1 MENKEQIYNNFLK
14 NALFKYYSEQTFISH
29 YNRIPKQRDETFSYC
44 INYLNDRND
53 IKIVELGTSRSF
65 VDGNFHGCTIND
77 LKYWES
83 NSLDKWDWSAGLFT
97 KYFSDVLTERGIK
110 FNMTTVDINKEALSI
125 CETITNDNKKYIN
138 YINNS
143 SEEFIKKCPKK
154 SIDLLY
160 LDTGDMNEKT
170 ALLHL
175 REAVLLVENQ
185 IIKDDGLILIDDV
198 RNPSMLVRNVEKNK
212 FGKSKYSIPYLLC
225 NGYEIIM
232 DEYQV
237 ILKKKNQ
244 DA

>member
-1 MENKEQIYNNFLK
+1 MENKEQVYNKFLK
-14 NALFKYYSEQTFISH
+14 NALFKYYSEQIFISH
-29 YNRIPKQRDETFSYC
+29 YNRVPKQRDETFSYC
-44 INYLNDRND
+44 VNYLNNRSD

-65 VDGNFHGCTIND
+65 VDGNFDGVCIND
-77 LKYWES
+77 LKFWEP

-110 FNMTTVDINKEALSI
+110 FSMTTVDINKEALSI
-125 CETITNDNKKYIN
+125 CETITNDHKKCIN
-138 YINNS
+138 YINSS
-143 SEEFIKKCPKK
+143 SEKFIEKCPKK

-160 LDTGDMNEKT
+160 LDTGNMDEKT

-175 REAVLLVENQ
+175 REAKLLVKNQ

-212 FGKSKYSIPYLLC
+212 FGKSKYSIPYFLQ

-237 ILKKKNQ
+237 ILKK
-244 DA
+244 